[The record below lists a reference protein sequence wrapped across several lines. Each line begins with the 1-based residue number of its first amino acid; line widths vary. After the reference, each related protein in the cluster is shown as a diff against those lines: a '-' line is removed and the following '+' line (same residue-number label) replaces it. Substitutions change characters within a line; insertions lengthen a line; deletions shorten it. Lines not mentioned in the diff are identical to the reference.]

1 MMASRSA
8 SESRGHCAISCKVR
22 PQPWQSLL
30 TGSITQTLM
39 QGLEI
44 ALMARPGR

>member
-1 MMASRSA
+1 MMASRSS
-8 SESRGHCAISCKVR
+8 SESRDHCVISCKVR

-30 TGSITQTLM
+30 PGSITQILM

-44 ALMARPGR
+44 ALIVRPSR